1 MRFLLGMAEAG
12 FFPGVIFYLAQWFP
26 VHMRARAISRFYV
39 SLPLA
44 SVLTGAI
51 AGALLDLQGKAGLA
65 GWQWL
70 FLVEGLPAVVLSIVF
85 LVYLPAGPA
94 HAKWLTEDEREWIIR
109 HLSKS
114 AAGDGHGV
122 HLGRALLDHRVWQ
135 ISLVFL
141 CQLTCSYAYTFSAPA
156 ILKIITDLNNRDVG
170 FLVAV
175 MNLLGAPS
183 MILNAMHSDRTKECY
198 FHVIIPFLIMCV
210 CYLIGGLS
218 TAPLLAVP
226 ALAIASISYYAV
238 QGPLLAL
245 ATSFLHGRS
254 AAAGIAAMNT
264 IGILGGFI
272 GPFGMGLAKD
282 YTGAY
287 QPGLLMLVIP
297 SLVAAVTIYMMRFQA
312 TAVKGPSV

>member
-1 MRFLLGMAEAG
+1 
-12 FFPGVIFYLAQWFP
+12 
-26 VHMRARAISRFYV
+26 
-39 SLPLA
+39 
-44 SVLTGAI
+44 
-51 AGALLDLQGKAGLA
+51 
-65 GWQWL
+65 
-70 FLVEGLPAVVLSIVF
+70 
-85 LVYLPAGPA
+85 
-94 HAKWLTEDEREWIIR
+94 
-109 HLSKS
+109 
-114 AAGDGHGV
+114 
-122 HLGRALLDHRVWQ
+122 
-135 ISLVFL
+135 
-141 CQLTCSYAYTFSAPA
+141 
-156 ILKIITDLNNRDVG
+156 
-170 FLVAV
+170 
-175 MNLLGAPS
+175 
-183 MILNAMHSDRTKECY
+183 
-198 FHVIIPFLIMCV
+198 MCV

-312 TAVKGPSV
+312 TTVKGPVYSE